1 MIIEALMNLILNVF
15 SLLTSPINIPSMP
28 ADVETYLSNFLEY
41 MEMGLQVL
49 AVYTPLEYLLVL
61 FGIIVAIDVGLA
73 VYHFV
78 MWVLKKIPMLG
89 IS

>member
-1 MIIEALMNLILNVF
+1 MIVEALMNLLLNVF
-15 SLLTSPINIPSMP
+15 TLLTSAISIPKMP
-28 ADVETYLSNFLEY
+28 EEVSTYLADFLEY
-41 MEMGLQVL
+41 IEVGIQIV
-49 AVYTPLEYLLVL
+49 ATYTHIEYLLVL
-61 FGIIVAIDVGLA
+61 FGIIIAIDVGLA

>member
-1 MIIEALMNLILNVF
+1 MIVEALMNLLLSVF
-15 SLLTSPINIPSMP
+15 RLLTSPINIPSMP
-28 ADVETYLSNFLEY
+28 EAVSGYLTDFLGY
-41 MEMGLQVL
+41 IQTGLQIL
-49 AVYTPLEYLLVL
+49 AVFTPLEYLLVL
-61 FGIIVAIDVGLA
+61 FGIIIAIDVGLA

>member
-1 MIIEALMNLILNVF
+1 MNLLLNVF
-15 SLLTSPINIPSMP
+15 SLLTSAISIPKMP
-28 ADVETYLSNFLEY
+28 EEVSTYLADFLEY
-41 MEMGLQVL
+41 IEVGIQIV
-49 AVYTPLEYLLVL
+49 AAYTHIEYLLVL
-61 FGIIVAIDVGLA
+61 FGIIIAIDVGLA

>member
-1 MIIEALMNLILNVF
+1 MIIEALMNLLLKLF
-15 SLLTSPINIPSMP
+15 GLLTSAINIPSLPTSVSTFMTD
-28 ADVETYLSNFLEY
+28 ALSY
-41 MEMGLQVL
+41 IKTGLQLL
-49 AVYTPLEYLLVL
+49 AVYTNLEYLLIL
-61 FGIIVAIDVGLA
+61 FGLIIAIDIGIA

>member
-1 MIIEALMNLILNVF
+1 MIIEALMNLLLNVF
-15 SLLTSPINIPSMP
+15 TLLTSPINIPKMP
-28 ADVETYLSNFLEY
+28 DEVAVYLANFLEY
-41 MEMGLQVL
+41 IEMGLQVL
-49 AVYTPLEYLLVL
+49 AVYTPLDYLLVL
-61 FGIIVAIDVGLA
+61 FGIIIAIDVGLA

>member
-1 MIIEALMNLILNVF
+1 MIVEALMNLLLNVF
-15 SLLTSPINIPSMP
+15 SLLTSPINIPKMP
-28 ADVETYLSNFLEY
+28 DEVATYLSSFLEY
-41 MEMGLQVL
+41 LETGLQIL

-61 FGIIVAIDVGLA
+61 FGIIIAIDVGLA

-89 IS
+89 IK